1 MNEKET
7 DLIMVDPDIYGLG
20 ILFEALDRVIVLL
33 RSQSRDVIMNPTGR
47 LFLPCQRDGK
57 FNISFNR

>member
-1 MNEKET
+1 VNEKET

-33 RSQSRDVIMNPTGR
+33 RSQSKDVIMNPTGR
-47 LFLPCQRDGK
+47 LYQF
-57 FNISFNR
+57 